1 MAIRKRLKEKATV
14 VAKRVL
20 AELLEE
26 GMLTTTQL
34 KKFQHAAK
42 HCQYKFPRSE
52 MVNVDN
58 LWIDYEVQRD
68 VILRHI
74 LNIISRFDPRLCGPA
89 SACQMIGESEIT
101 VYDAQHRVISCIIL
115 GFDCVPGSIVET
127 DDPQFASY
135 AFETQNHSGTVG
147 LTPGDL
153 HRNALT
159 RFAKGS
165 REKKNCN
172 ARSLQDQFDKLDID
186 LESKAV
192 RASAAKKGDGKFF
205 FSHFNYA
212 YKGIALD
219 EDSED
224 PGQAVH
230 QILHAI
236 STVYPEDEEIDQGI
250 FIGLYEL
257 KRLMGGKSGFT
268 KRDGWPT
275 DWMVQILEKVREV
288 FPRSHVVHS
297 KSKAQWF
304 HVSATGWSAPRAMS
318 NFLREIY
325 EMQGG
330 DLNLPTH
337 TVGGKK
343 LTVGVFPNK
352 NHCKNLFRVVA
363 EDNVSIDEQEAEEN
377 ADLD

>member
-1 MAIRKRLKEKATV
+1 
-14 VAKRVL
+14 
-20 AELLEE
+20 
-26 GMLTTTQL
+26 MLFLQYTQ
-34 KKFQHAAK
+34 K
-42 HCQYKFPRSE
+42 
-52 MVNVDN
+52 
-58 LWIDYEVQRD
+58 
-68 VILRHI
+68 
-74 LNIISRFDPRLCGPA
+74 
-89 SACQMIGESEIT
+89 
-101 VYDAQHRVISCIIL
+101 
-115 GFDCVPGSIVET
+115 
-127 DDPQFASY
+127 
-135 AFETQNHSGTVG
+135 
-147 LTPGDL
+147 
-153 HRNALT
+153 
-159 RFAKGS
+159 
-165 REKKNCN
+165 
-172 ARSLQDQFDKLDID
+172 
-186 LESKAV
+186 
-192 RASAAKKGDGKFF
+192 
-205 FSHFNYA
+205 
-212 YKGIALD
+212 
-219 EDSED
+219 
-224 PGQAVH
+224 
-230 QILHAI
+230 
-236 STVYPEDEEIDQGI
+236 IDQGI

-297 KSKAQWF
+297 KSKAQWL

-330 DLNLPTH
+330 ELNLPTH

>member
-1 MAIRKRLKEKATV
+1 MASKTRLREKATA
-14 VAKRVL
+14 VAKRTL
-20 AELLEE
+20 KEMLES
-26 GMLTTTQL
+26 GMLTETQL

-42 HCQYKFPRSE
+42 HCQYKFPRAE
-52 MVNVDN
+52 MVPVKN

-68 VILRHI
+68 VILHHI

-89 SACQMIGESEIT
+89 SACQMIGENEIT

-115 GFDCVPGSIVET
+115 GFDMVPGSIVET
-127 DDPQFASY
+127 DDVQFPSY
-135 AFETQNHSGTVG
+135 AFEQQNHSGTVG

-172 ARSLQDQFDKLDID
+172 ARSLQDQFTILGID
-186 LESKAV
+186 LESKSV
-192 RASAAKKGDGKFF
+192 RASVNKKGDGKYF
-205 FSHFNYA
+205 FSHFSYA

-219 EDSED
+219 QDS
-224 PGQAVH
+224 GNVGVAVH
-230 QILHAI
+230 DILNAI
-236 STVYPEDEEIDQGI
+236 ITVFPDDEEVDQGL

-257 KRLMGGKSGFT
+257 KRLMHGLAGFT

-275 DWMVQILEKVREV
+275 NWMINILEKVREQ

-297 KSKAQWF
+297 KAKLQWL
-304 HVSATGWSAPRAMS
+304 HISATGWTAPKAMS
-318 NFLREIY
+318 NFIREIY

-330 DLNLPTH
+330 ELNLPTH
-337 TVGGKK
+337 TVGGRK
-343 LTVGVFPNK
+343 LTVGVFPKK
-352 NHCKNLFRVVA
+352 NHHKNLFRIVA
-363 EDNVSIDEQEAEEN
+363 TDNIAIDEQETEEN
-377 ADLD
+377 AEFA

>member
-1 MAIRKRLKEKATV
+1 MASKTRLREKATA

-20 AELLEE
+20 KELIEQ

-42 HCQYKFPRSE
+42 HSQYKFPRAE
-52 MVNVDN
+52 MVWVGT

-68 VILRHI
+68 VILHHV
-74 LNIISRFDPRLCGPA
+74 LNIIARFDPRLCGPA

-115 GFDCVPGSIVET
+115 GFDMVPCSIVET
-127 DDPQFASY
+127 DDEQFASY

-159 RFAKGS
+159 RFRKGS
-165 REKKNCN
+165 REKKNCT
-172 ARSLQDQFDKLDID
+172 ARSLQDQFDALNID
-186 LESKAV
+186 LESKGI
-192 RASAAKKGDGKFF
+192 RASVTKKGDGKYF

-219 EDSED
+219 EDSD
-224 PGQAVH
+224 QPGRAVYE
-230 QILHAI
+230 ILEAI
-236 STVYPEDEEIDQGI
+236 IKVFPDDEEVDQGL

-257 KRLMGGKSGFT
+257 KRMMGGKSGFT
-268 KRDGWPT
+268 KRDGWPQ
-275 DWMVQILEKVREV
+275 DWMIQILTKVHDI

-297 KSKAQWF
+297 KAKTQWI
-304 HVSATGWSAPRAMS
+304 HISATGWTAPRAMS
-318 NFLREIY
+318 NFIREIY
-325 EMQGG
+325 ELQGG
-330 DLNLPTH
+330 ELNLPTH

-343 LTVGVFPNK
+343 LIVGVFPNK
-352 NHCKNLFRVVA
+352 NHVNNLFRIKD
-363 EDNVSIDEQEAEEN
+363 EDNIAIDEQESEDN

>member
-1 MAIRKRLKEKATV
+1 MATKKRLREKATT

-20 AELLEE
+20 AELTEE
-26 GMLTTTQL
+26 GMLTATQL

-42 HCQYKFPRSE
+42 HSQYRFPRSE
-52 MVNVDN
+52 MVPVND

-74 LNIISRFDPRLCGPA
+74 LNIIARFDPRLCGPA

-115 GFDCVPGSIVET
+115 GFDMVPGSIVET

-159 RFAKGS
+159 RWAKGS

-172 ARSLQDQFDKLDID
+172 ARALQNQFDKLDID

-219 EDSED
+219 EDSD
-224 PGQAVH
+224 NPGQAVY

-236 STVYPEDEEIDQGI
+236 TTVYPDDEEVDQGI

-257 KRLMGGKSGFT
+257 KRMMGGKPGFT
-268 KRDGWPT
+268 KRDGWPE
-275 DWMVQILEKVREV
+275 DWMIQILEKVREV
-288 FPRSHVVHS
+288 FTRSHVVHS
-297 KSKAQWF
+297 KSQAQWR
-304 HVSATGWSAPRAMS
+304 HISPTGWTAPRAMS

-330 DLNLPTH
+330 ELNLPTH

-352 NHCKNLFRVVA
+352 NHCKNLFRVIA